1 MLKNIFPHKNSVS
14 IELPVMSY
22 ETDFVGVVN
31 NTEFIRFIERVRYAL
46 GKKFGFSFKQVRNAK
61 MWVVMARV
69 EINYR
74 APAHFEDLLIGTGW
88 VEKVGNTSM
97 TLSYEFRMKGTGR
110 LIVDAKQ
117 VMVFIDHKFKPTPIP
132 LSVRKKL

>member
-1 MLKNIFPHKNSVS
+1 MLKNFFPHKNSVS

-110 LIVDAKQ
+110 LIVEAKQ

>member
-1 MLKNIFPHKNSVS
+1 MLKNFFPHKNSVS

-117 VMVFIDHKFKPTPIP
+117 VMVFIDHKFKPTPIL

>member
-1 MLKNIFPHKNSVS
+1 MIKRPRHSVT

-46 GKKFGFSFKQVRNAK
+46 GKKYGFSFKQVRNSK
-61 MWVVMARV
+61 LWIVMARV

-74 APAHFEDLLIGTGW
+74 SPARFEDVLLGTGW
-88 VEKVGNTSM
+88 VEKIGRTSM
-97 TLSYEFRMKGTGR
+97 TMAYEFRMKGSGR
-110 LIVDAKQ
+110 LIVDARQ
-117 VMVFIDHKFKPTPIP
+117 VMVFINQKFSPTPIP
-132 LSVRKKL
+132 QSILKKL